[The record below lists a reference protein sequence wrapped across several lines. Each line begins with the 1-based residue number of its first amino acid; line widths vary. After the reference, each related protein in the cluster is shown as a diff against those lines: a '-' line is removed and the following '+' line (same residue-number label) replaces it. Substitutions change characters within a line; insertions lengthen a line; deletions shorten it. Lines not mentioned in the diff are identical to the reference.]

1 MKIGKKKEASISR
14 SALEMSFF
22 LLVLS
27 QATAIPNGII
37 QSAFEYT
44 GVFFLLC
51 SLMSNRF
58 NSSSHAHNINIWYAL
73 SIGAGLSVGLLL
85 QPMSISIKL
94 RALLPALVFWMIFT
108 MSEGIIGSVRQLRR
122 ISYAIIL
129 AMILALILAVARGN
143 NLFEGNGLGGRFYF
157 GFNGGILYKNYYSS
171 TVLAAFIGLYIAL
184 KYGQKPRVFDI
195 ALLIALTFFIFL
207 ASSNGTFLTM
217 IAFLAILYTVEFVS
231 KIKRTQRRVLVVGV
245 CIIGLTLFLILFYSV
260 ALKNQNY
267 LYRMQGLINY
277 IAKFGS
283 NKFCIFFGNGALA
296 YAPGKSY
303 VENIVSVTGWNGT
316 LELSW
321 LGILI
326 KNGFIGV
333 FAYIIVF
340 ARLLFRTFRFNK
352 KVKALSFAII
362 VSLLISSLV
371 ETYIQN
377 IHVIFGVYMFL
388 LAFSCDRAISNK
400 QSYMCVRVVNK
411 NQED

>member
-1 MKIGKKKEASISR
+1 MKICKKKEASISR
-14 SALEMSFF
+14 SLEMSFF

-44 GVFFLLC
+44 GVFFLLR
-51 SLMSNRF
+51 SLMFNRF
-58 NSSSHAHNINIWYAL
+58 NSSSHTHNINIWYAL

-85 QPMSISIKL
+85 QPISISIKL
-94 RALLPALVFWMIFT
+94 RALVPALVFWMIFT

-122 ISYAIIL
+122 ISYAI
-129 AMILALILAVARGN
+129 ILALILAVARGN

-184 KYGQKPRVFDI
+184 KYGKKPRVFDI

-217 IAFLAILYTVEFVS
+217 IAFLATLYTVEFVS
-231 KIKRTQRRVLVVGV
+231 KIKNTQRPVLAVGV
-245 CIIGLTLFLILFYSV
+245 CIIGLTLFRILFYSV

-277 IAKFGS
+277 IAEFGS
-283 NKFCIFFGNGALA
+283 NIFCILFGNGALA

-303 VENIVSVTGWNGT
+303 VENIVSVTGWDGT

-326 KNGFIGV
+326 KNGLIGV

-340 ARLLFRTFRFNK
+340 ARLLFRTFRLNK
-352 KVKALSFAII
+352 KVKTLSFAII

-377 IHVIFGVYMFL
+377 THVIFGVYMFL
-388 LAFSCDRAISNK
+388 LAFSCDRAISSK
-400 QSYMCVRVVNK
+400 QSYMYVRVVNK